1 MKNMKDAQNS
11 EASGSLQ
18 RGFAVIRALAE
29 APDAGL
35 RLKQIAQATGLAQPT
50 IHRLLKSLI
59 QENVVEQ
66 TTGGKSYRLCI
77 EFYALAARAG
87 SGYSSFRELC
97 RPALLRLSGVLN
109 DTVFLMVRSG
119 FDVLCFDRVEGPL
132 PIRSYTSDIGGRI
145 PLGLGQAGTLILA
158 LLPPEEQE
166 EIIRFNVPRLRHLG
180 YLDEVAIRAQIER
193 ARRQNHAVSQGQGPI
208 EGMGG
213 VSVAITDPNG
223 YVVGAISIGTLS
235 ERLNDERLPHIL
247 HVLHQEADHISRQV
261 NPFDPALKRPS
272 HYLGPAHTGDV
283 KQAGFS
289 ITPPI

>member
-1 MKNMKDAQNS
+1 MKNQEDDIS
-11 EASGSLQ
+11 LETSGTLQ

-29 APDAGL
+29 VPDGGL
-35 RLKQIAQATGLAQPT
+35 RLKQVAQATGLAQPT
-50 IHRLLKSLI
+50 AHRLLKSLV
-59 QENVVEQ
+59 QERVVEQ
-66 TTGGKSYRLCI
+66 TAGGKNYRLCI

-119 FDVLCFDRVEGPL
+119 FDVLCMDRVEGPL

-145 PLGLGQAGTLILA
+145 PLGLGQAGTVILA
-158 LLPPEEQE
+158 LLPPGEQE

-180 YLDEVAIRAQIER
+180 YIDEVFLRAQIER
-193 ARRQNHAVSQGQGPI
+193 ARAQNHAVSQGQGPI
-208 EGMGG
+208 QGMGG

-247 HVLHQEADHISRQV
+247 HVLHQEADRISRQV
-261 NPFDPALKRPS
+261 NPFDPALKHPS
-272 HYLGPAHTGDV
+272 QYLGPAHVGDV
-283 KQAGFS
+283 KPADFS
-289 ITPPI
+289 ITPPL